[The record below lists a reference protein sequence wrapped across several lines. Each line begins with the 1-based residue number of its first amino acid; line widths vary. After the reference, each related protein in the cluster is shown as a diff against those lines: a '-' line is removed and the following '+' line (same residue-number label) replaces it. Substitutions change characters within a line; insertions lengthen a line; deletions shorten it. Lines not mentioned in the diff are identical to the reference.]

1 MYISSLYI
9 SILTHR
15 LTDYHTWPDC
25 ILSDC
30 MKAAA
35 GSVDKVVRSKASTAK
50 VLINSIIANDLEVAV
65 LLKLLDGLHA
75 PPELVELLL
84 QDIRALLLPAL
95 LLRVALLLAL
105 DDEVLHA
112 QLLQHSS
119 LRLLIGLLAALL
131 RQGREGPSLEGLGLA
146 LMQLVVFGLLD
157 GHWRDVFV
165 LLVVAV
171 RDGPL
176 LLADRRQI
184 FLHFGG
190 RARSGLQEVVAV
202 LGDGGL
208 IGFDLPRSEKR
219 ELVVLSGFVSA
230 AHGDLILKIIY

>member
-1 MYISSLYI
+1 M
-9 SILTHR
+9 
-15 LTDYHTWPDC
+15 
-25 ILSDC
+25 
-30 MKAAA
+30 
-35 GSVDKVVRSKASTAK
+35 GKVVRSKASTAK

-119 LRLLIGLLAALL
+119 LRLLLRLLRLLAALL
-131 RQGREGPSLEGLGLA
+131 RQGREGPRLEGLELA
-146 LMQLVVFGLLD
+146 LMQLAVFGLLD

-190 RARSGLQEVVAV
+190 RARSGLQEVSAV

>member
-15 LTDYHTWPDC
+15 LTDYHTWLDC

-30 MKAAA
+30 MKAVA
-35 GSVDKVVRSKASTAK
+35 GSVDKIVRSKASTAK

-131 RQGREGPSLEGLGLA
+131 RQGREGPRLEGLELA
-146 LMQLVVFGLLD
+146 LMQLAVFGLVD

-184 FLHFGG
+184 LLHFGG
-190 RARSGLQEVVAV
+190 RARSGLQEVAAV

-208 IGFDLPRSEKR
+208 IGFDLPRREKR